1 MQCALII
8 GFSGIVDHGKGHKG
22 SPKTLVE
29 NFKSGALNH
38 SANGFP
44 IRLMSE
50 RFCKPL
56 RSGRKW
62 PDRNGGELQNHIRN
76 INGLAQKPIGY
87 RYTHSKFFLIISN
100 T

>member
-44 IRLMSE
+44 TRLIE
-50 RFCKPL
+50 RAVL
-56 RSGRKW
+56 QTTQKW
-62 PDRNGGELQNHIRN
+62 PEMAGSKWWGV
-76 INGLAQKPIGY
+76 AKP
-87 RYTHSKFFLIISN
+87 H
-100 T
+100 